1 MTWSPSCTGQ
11 RNSILN
17 IRIFA
22 NQTFEYLI
30 HWNINIQKIYIL
42 FTKKLMIVYFNLPN
56 PAFNFALSAFSLL
69 TRWFKLVTRWFELVT
84 CGFELVT
91 RGFELVTRGF
101 ELVPRGFELVTRV

>member
-22 NQTFEYLI
+22 TQTFEYR
-30 HWNINIQKIYIL
+30 INWKKKL
-42 FTKKLMIVYFNLPN
+42 FTKKLMIVSFNLPN
-56 PAFNFALSAFSLL
+56 PAFNFAVSAFSLL

-84 CGFELVT
+84 CGS
-91 RGFELVTRGF
+91 ELVTRGF